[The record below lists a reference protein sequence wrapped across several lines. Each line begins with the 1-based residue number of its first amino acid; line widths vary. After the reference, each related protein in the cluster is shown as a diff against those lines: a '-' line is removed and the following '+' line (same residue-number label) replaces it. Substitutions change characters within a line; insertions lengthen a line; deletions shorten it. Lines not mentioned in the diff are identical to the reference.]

1 MSVPAPAPTT
11 EINIKQSG
19 EPPSGEEAKAK
30 AREMKAQEMK
40 AKEKALKEGKKVDGE
55 SPLKPTNVAVPQ
67 VKQPSAPKGEA
78 KGAPKAKQKGAEA
91 KPKGPPPKPQESKA
105 DAKPAPNKGGAN
117 EKGAKADVD
126 AEIRDYLAKAPKD
139 ESKREVHAN
148 VKQLADAAAN
158 LAESAPAPKAKDGA
172 VKGALKSMVPG
183 MDSLMAKTDKE
194 KADSDFGKMTGA
206 GENPYAQFDG
216 TLKTWGSKIFR
227 VRNFLSGASSFLG
240 KVGMVLTVI
249 GVLISITGIGAPLGA
264 PIATIGRVL
273 GVITLVMDAINFI
286 LSAVLTGLLAMELAK
301 EPPPDPAKVQKL
313 AGQLLEESANTFQAL
328 LSVGLALPGVQKL
341 AGMVAGGVKKM
352 ATGVAKMV
360 GKFIG
365 KVGLGAAKGLGK
377 VLAATWSKTKTLFG
391 STLKKAGGPGVM
403 DKIKG
408 VFTKGTDLAKTG
420 FGKAKDF
427 VGRTGSKLIDKVNG
441 PLEKAVA
448 KFENTAVGKGLNKLD
463 AKAIKFNEAL
473 DKYTGKTLLER
484 GENAA
489 GYYASKLGAKADG
502 VAERWGSKAEESLG
516 KQADKIEE
524 SAQKSAAE
532 NLKKQEKEAAEKAA
546 KEAEE
551 AEAKA
556 AAGEAK
562 AGTEA
567 PKPKEEAPKPK
578 EGEPKPEG
586 DAEKAAGSTEPK
598 KEPGGDWE
606 KFQKDKEAALKR
618 AETQKKRQLEDEKND
633 AKVDYNA
640 EDRKL
645 RNMKNRKKR
654 GNRKYTDEQIAEQEA
669 KTAAAKQKLEGSKD
683 KLQVEED
690 RLAAKEAAEAPGKA
704 ASERAEKRLNDARG
718 GKNAE
723 GEAAEGLS
731 DAEKAANSEFKDAQ
745 HWKDPE
751 KETAG
756 GIWKEKVGE
765 QRELSKEKDEAANE
779 SKAEQEKKA
788 LELLREQ
795 IHHQTD
801 EIHDDVA
808 EQSAAPA
815 VAELE
820 GGGDGGGGL
829 FDEVHGM
836 LASVEGEDG
845 EHKAGEEDKS
855 ADDEHKQPGQEN
867 KADEGGGDEHKGD
880 KKDQGGDSK
889 SPGPQQPAGAVPYWP
904 ELLDE
909 YKQDLQTLQ
918 KTRESLK
925 KYREAQIEGYKQ
937 AAGIKDSAAE
947 QKEKAKKGQKDSE
960 PVKKDAGANAKTLA
974 DSGKNAAKTGGE
986 AGKGQAK
993 EGEASSAGQEGA
1005 SAAGTEVP
1013 DPPAPHWWDH
1023 ILNLAKKF
1031 ICNYI
1036 GKALKWVQDWFT
1048 DKIISLFTGGKLNLE
1063 KVNAMAKG
1071 VQQQTGE
1078 DSNKS
1083 KQSEGDAGKA
1093 GDKQKANEQKAE
1105 EEMTE
1110 AQKLHEECK
1119 KNVASADELLT
1130 TIDEVEQLVQKEIA
1144 QGEQWL
1150 NELKASKEKEKQ
1162 ELAAKEAQKQ
1172 KEQEQ
1177 KQKEQEKKAQDAAN
1191 KKDGKDKDKDKA
1203 TPEQVQKLGQ
1213 AAKAVTAGSAQNHQ
1227 KVVRGF
1233 ESAKNALAQ
1242 SKGDKQVNHEAV
1254 ESAVQVFEQ
1263 HAREAVSHHQ
1273 SETDSVRGKMGAVAG
1288 KGQMKRSEV
1297 HGVVQEIE
1305 GAAKE
1310 SDQSLTETLQSLK
1323 KAFETSYK
1331 AQRKRGSHK
1340 YEGPGQHLPNHGHGG
1355 SHAHAE

>member
-1 MSVPAPAPTT
+1 MYA
-11 EINIKQSG
+11 
-19 EPPSGEEAKAK
+19 
-30 AREMKAQEMK
+30 
-40 AKEKALKEGKKVDGE
+40 
-55 SPLKPTNVAVPQ
+55 VAVKRGYPAGTFPGWKI
-67 VKQPSAPKGEA
+67 VG
-78 KGAPKAKQKGAEA
+78 QKGPGYVPQDGILVCPADGGGNQ
-91 KPKGPPPKPQESKA
+91 GPSLPP
-105 DAKPAPNKGGAN
+105 
-117 EKGAKADVD
+117 
-126 AEIRDYLAKAPKD
+126 
-139 ESKREVHAN
+139 REPTPIS
-148 VKQLADAAAN
+148 QAA
-158 LAESAPAPKAKDGA
+158 
-172 VKGALKSMVPG
+172 
-183 MDSLMAKTDKE
+183 T
-194 KADSDFGKMTGA
+194 
-206 GENPYAQFDG
+206 AQRARF
-216 TLKTWGSKIFR
+216 
-227 VRNFLSGASSFLG
+227 
-240 KVGMVLTVI
+240 
-249 GVLISITGIGAPLGA
+249 APL
-264 PIATIGRVL
+264 
-273 GVITLVMDAINFI
+273 
-286 LSAVLTGLLAMELAK
+286 
-301 EPPPDPAKVQKL
+301 PD
-313 AGQLLEESANTFQAL
+313 
-328 LSVGLALPGVQKL
+328 
-341 AGMVAGGVKKM
+341 
-352 ATGVAKMV
+352 
-360 GKFIG
+360 
-365 KVGLGAAKGLGK
+365 
-377 VLAATWSKTKTLFG
+377 
-391 STLKKAGGPGVM
+391 
-403 DKIKG
+403 
-408 VFTKGTDLAKTG
+408 
-420 FGKAKDF
+420 
-427 VGRTGSKLIDKVNG
+427 
-441 PLEKAVA
+441 
-448 KFENTAVGKGLNKLD
+448 
-463 AKAIKFNEAL
+463 
-473 DKYTGKTLLER
+473 
-484 GENAA
+484 
-489 GYYASKLGAKADG
+489 
-502 VAERWGSKAEESLG
+502 
-516 KQADKIEE
+516 
-524 SAQKSAAE
+524 
-532 NLKKQEKEAAEKAA
+532 
-546 KEAEE
+546 
-551 AEAKA
+551 
-556 AAGEAK
+556 
-562 AGTEA
+562 
-567 PKPKEEAPKPK
+567 
-578 EGEPKPEG
+578 
-586 DAEKAAGSTEPK
+586 
-598 KEPGGDWE
+598 
-606 KFQKDKEAALKR
+606 
-618 AETQKKRQLEDEKND
+618 
-633 AKVDYNA
+633 
-640 EDRKL
+640 
-645 RNMKNRKKR
+645 
-654 GNRKYTDEQIAEQEA
+654 
-669 KTAAAKQKLEGSKD
+669 
-683 KLQVEED
+683 
-690 RLAAKEAAEAPGKA
+690 
-704 ASERAEKRLNDARG
+704 
-718 GKNAE
+718 
-723 GEAAEGLS
+723 
-731 DAEKAANSEFKDAQ
+731 
-745 HWKDPE
+745 
-751 KETAG
+751 
-756 GIWKEKVGE
+756 
-765 QRELSKEKDEAANE
+765 
-779 SKAEQEKKA
+779 
-788 LELLREQ
+788 
-795 IHHQTD
+795 
-801 EIHDDVA
+801 
-808 EQSAAPA
+808 
-815 VAELE
+815 
-820 GGGDGGGGL
+820 GDGGGGL

-1305 GAAKE
+1305 GAAKAAGVFWRGHVRRPCGGRRCNGRRRR
-1310 SDQSLTETLQSLK
+1310 LQNSPCM
-1323 KAFETSYK
+1323 S
-1331 AQRKRGSHK
+1331 RRGFRGCRRCRRS
-1340 YEGPGQHLPNHGHGG
+1340 GIPGG
-1355 SHAHAE
+1355 A